1 MASDRPTVET
11 LSRGM
16 KIALGVALCALV
28 ALPFVTQDFYIGL
41 TSQIMTLAIFA
52 MSFDLLQGVTGLV
65 SQGHAAYFALAGYA
79 LAFLMPA
86 DGELSIW
93 WSLPLV
99 VAGTALLALII
110 GFLVLRVSGIYF
122 IMVTL
127 AISQMIFY
135 LFSGNK
141 SLGGSDGIYI
151 NFQPTVELLG
161 WPLLDLSNKMTL
173 YYFILFVM
181 LLVYAFLRRL
191 LWSPFGRALVGIRT
205 NDHRMR
211 AIGFST
217 FNYKLR
223 AFVLS
228 SALAGLAGYLYGVQ
242 TGFVSP
248 DMIGF
253 QMSAQVLVMVVLG
266 GSGNF
271 AGAIIGAF
279 AFEYLLFLLKDLP
292 EIGGFDLGRH
302 WQLAMGLLIVLVA
315 SFLPNG
321 LLGLLDRFT
330 AYRSPGDGRQRR

>member
-1 MASDRPTVET
+1 
-11 LSRGM
+11 M
-16 KIALGVALCALV
+16 KVALGMALCALV
-28 ALPFVTQDFYIGL
+28 AVPFVTQDFYVGL
-41 TSQIMTLAIFA
+41 ISQMMILAIFA

-99 VAGTALLALII
+99 VAGAALLALII
-110 GFLVLRVSGIYF
+110 GLLVIRVSGIYF

-135 LFSGNK
+135 LFFGNK

-151 NFQPTVELLG
+151 NFQPTVTLFG
-161 WPLLDLSNKMTL
+161 WQIVDLSNKMTL
-173 YYFILFVM
+173 YYFILVIM
-181 LLVYAFLRRL
+181 LSVYVFLRRL
-191 LWSPFGRALVGIRT
+191 LWSPFGRALVGIRI
-205 NDHRMR
+205 NEHRMR

-217 FNYKLR
+217 FNYKLS

-228 SALAGLAGYLYGVQ
+228 GALAGLAGYLYGAQ

-279 AFEYLLFLLKDLP
+279 AFEYLRFFFKDLP
-292 EIGGFDLGRH
+292 EIAGFDFGKH

-330 AYRSPGDGRQRR
+330 AYQRQRR

>member
-1 MASDRPTVET
+1 
-11 LSRGM
+11 M
-16 KIALGVALCALV
+16 KVALGVALCALV
-28 ALPFVTQDFYIGL
+28 AVPFITQDFYVGL
-41 TSQIMTLAIFA
+41 ISQMMILAIFA

-99 VAGTALLALII
+99 VAGAALLALII
-110 GFLVLRVSGIYF
+110 GLLVIRVSGIYF

-135 LFSGNK
+135 LFFGNK

-151 NFQPTVELLG
+151 NFQPTVTLFG
-161 WPLLDLSNKMTL
+161 RQIVDLSNKMTL
-173 YYFILFVM
+173 YYFILVIM
-181 LLVYAFLRRL
+181 LSVYVFLRRL
-191 LWSPFGRALVGIRT
+191 LWSPFGRALVGIRI
-205 NDHRMR
+205 NEHRMR

-217 FNYKLR
+217 FSYKLS

-228 SALAGLAGYLYGVQ
+228 GALAGLAGYLYGAQ

-266 GSGNF
+266 GRGNF

-279 AFEYLLFLLKDLP
+279 AFEYLLFFFKDLP
-292 EIGGFDLGRH
+292 EIAGFDFGKH
-302 WQLAMGLLIVLVA
+302 WQLSMGLLIVLVA

-330 AYRSPGDGRQRR
+330 AYQRQRR

>member
-1 MASDRPTVET
+1 LASDKPTVET

-16 KIALGVALCALV
+16 KVALGMALCALV
-28 ALPFVTQDFYIGL
+28 AVPFVTQDFYVGL
-41 TSQIMTLAIFA
+41 ISQMMILAIFA

-99 VAGTALLALII
+99 VAGAALLALII
-110 GFLVLRVSGIYF
+110 GLLVIRVSGIYF

-135 LFSGNK
+135 LFFGNK

-151 NFQPTVELLG
+151 NFQPTVTLFG
-161 WPLLDLSNKMTL
+161 WQIVDLSNKITL
-173 YYFILFVM
+173 YYFILAIM
-181 LLVYAFLRRL
+181 LSVYVFLRRL
-191 LWSPFGRALVGIRT
+191 LWSPFGRALVGIRI
-205 NDHRMR
+205 NEHRMR

-217 FNYKLR
+217 FNYKLS

-228 SALAGLAGYLYGVQ
+228 GALAGLAGYLYGAQ

-279 AFEYLLFLLKDLP
+279 AFEYLRFFFKDLP
-292 EIGGFDLGRH
+292 EIAGFDFGKH

-330 AYRSPGDGRQRR
+330 AYQRQRR

>member
-16 KIALGVALCALV
+16 KVALGVALCALV
-28 ALPFVTQDFYIGL
+28 AVPFITQDFYVGL
-41 TSQIMTLAIFA
+41 ISQMMILAIFA

-99 VAGTALLALII
+99 VAGAALLALII
-110 GFLVLRVSGIYF
+110 GLLVIRVSGIYF

-135 LFSGNK
+135 LFFGNK

-151 NFQPTVELLG
+151 NFQPTVTLFG
-161 WPLLDLSNKMTL
+161 RQIVDLSNKMTL
-173 YYFILFVM
+173 YYFILVIM
-181 LLVYAFLRRL
+181 LSVYVFLRRL
-191 LWSPFGRALVGIRT
+191 LWSPFGRALVGIRI
-205 NDHRMR
+205 NEHRMR

-217 FNYKLR
+217 FSYKLS

-228 SALAGLAGYLYGVQ
+228 GALAGLAGYLYGAQ

-266 GSGNF
+266 GRGNF

-279 AFEYLLFLLKDLP
+279 AFEYLLFFFKDLP
-292 EIGGFDLGRH
+292 EIAGFDFGKH
-302 WQLAMGLLIVLVA
+302 WQLSMGLLIVLVA

-330 AYRSPGDGRQRR
+330 AYQRQRR

>member
-1 MASDRPTVET
+1 
-11 LSRGM
+11 
-16 KIALGVALCALV
+16 
-28 ALPFVTQDFYIGL
+28 
-41 TSQIMTLAIFA
+41 
-52 MSFDLLQGVTGLV
+52 MSN
-65 SQGHAAYFALAGYA
+65 Y
-79 LAFLMPA
+79 
-86 DGELSIW
+86 
-93 WSLPLV
+93 
-99 VAGTALLALII
+99 
-110 GFLVLRVSGIYF
+110 YF

-135 LFSGNK
+135 LFFGNK

-151 NFQPTVELLG
+151 NSQPTVDLFG
-161 WPLLDLSNKMTL
+161 RTILDLSNKVTL
-173 YYFILFVM
+173 YYFILVVM

-205 NDHRMR
+205 NEHRMR

-217 FNYKLR
+217 FSYKLR

-228 SALAGLAGYLYGVQ
+228 GALAGLAGYLYGAQ
-242 TGFVSP
+242 SGFVSP

-279 AFEYLLFLLKDLP
+279 AFEYLLFLFKDLP
-292 EIGGFDLGRH
+292 EIAGFDFGKH
-302 WQLAMGLLIVLVA
+302 WQLSMGLLIVLVA

-321 LLGLLDRFT
+321 LLGLLDRIT
-330 AYRSPGDGRQRR
+330 AYQGPGDGRQER

>member
-1 MASDRPTVET
+1 MASDKPTVET

-16 KIALGVALCALV
+16 KVALGMALCALV
-28 ALPFVTQDFYIGL
+28 AVPFVTQDFYVGL
-41 TSQIMTLAIFA
+41 ISQMMILAIFA

-99 VAGTALLALII
+99 VAGAALLALII
-110 GFLVLRVSGIYF
+110 GLLVIRVSGIYF

-135 LFSGNK
+135 LFFGNK

-151 NFQPTVELLG
+151 NFQPTVTLFG
-161 WPLLDLSNKMTL
+161 WQIVDLSNKITL
-173 YYFILFVM
+173 YYFILVIM
-181 LLVYAFLRRL
+181 LSVYVFLRRL
-191 LWSPFGRALVGIRT
+191 LWSPFGRALVGIRI
-205 NDHRMR
+205 NEHRMR

-217 FNYKLR
+217 FNYKLS

-228 SALAGLAGYLYGVQ
+228 GALAGLAGYLYGAQ

-279 AFEYLLFLLKDLP
+279 AFEYLLFFFKDLP
-292 EIGGFDLGRH
+292 EIAGFDFGKH

-330 AYRSPGDGRQRR
+330 AYQRQRR

>member
-1 MASDRPTVET
+1 
-11 LSRGM
+11 M
-16 KIALGVALCALV
+16 KVALGVALCALV
-28 ALPFVTQDFYIGL
+28 AAPFITQDFYVGL
-41 TSQIMTLAIFA
+41 ISQMMILAIFA

-79 LAFLMPA
+79 LAFLTPA

-99 VAGTALLALII
+99 VAGAALLALII
-110 GFLVLRVSGIYF
+110 GLLVIRVSGIYF

-135 LFSGNK
+135 LFFGNK

-151 NFQPTVELLG
+151 NFQPTVTLFG
-161 WPLLDLSNKMTL
+161 WQIVDLSNKMTL
-173 YYFILFVM
+173 YYFILVIM
-181 LLVYAFLRRL
+181 LSVYVFLRRL
-191 LWSPFGRALVGIRT
+191 LWSPFGRALVGIRI
-205 NDHRMR
+205 NEHRMR

-217 FNYKLR
+217 FNYKLS

-228 SALAGLAGYLYGVQ
+228 GALAGLAGYLYGAQ

-279 AFEYLLFLLKDLP
+279 AFEYLLFFFKDLP
-292 EIGGFDLGRH
+292 EIAGFDFGKH
-302 WQLAMGLLIVLVA
+302 WQLSMGLLIVLVA

-330 AYRSPGDGRQRR
+330 AYQRQRR

>member
-1 MASDRPTVET
+1 LASDKPTVET

-16 KIALGVALCALV
+16 KVALGMALCALV
-28 ALPFVTQDFYIGL
+28 AVPFVTQDFYVGL
-41 TSQIMTLAIFA
+41 ISQMMILAIFA

-99 VAGTALLALII
+99 VAGAALLALII
-110 GFLVLRVSGIYF
+110 GLLVIRVSGIYF

-135 LFSGNK
+135 LFFGNK

-151 NFQPTVELLG
+151 NFQPTVTLFG
-161 WPLLDLSNKMTL
+161 WQIVDLSNKITL
-173 YYFILFVM
+173 YYFILVIM
-181 LLVYAFLRRL
+181 LSVYVFLRRL
-191 LWSPFGRALVGIRT
+191 LWSPFGRALVGIRI
-205 NDHRMR
+205 NEHRMR

-217 FNYKLR
+217 FNYKLS

-228 SALAGLAGYLYGVQ
+228 GALAGLAGYLYGAQ

-279 AFEYLLFLLKDLP
+279 AFEYLLFFFKDLP
-292 EIGGFDLGRH
+292 EIAGFDFGKH

-330 AYRSPGDGRQRR
+330 AYQRQRR